1 MDSTTL
7 LIIVGVILFLVAMY
21 FFNRNRPTAPRGT
34 YDDKNYQSGGSIGGG
49 QRTYDDPDFRSG
61 GSIGGTST
69 PSPRASAESSGSGSK
84 TYDDDRFKSGG
95 SIGG

>member
-21 FFNRNRPTAPRGT
+21 FFNRNRPQPRGT

-49 QRTYDDPDFRSG
+49 QRTYDDPDFHSG
-61 GSIGGTST
+61 GSIGGTGS
-69 PSPRASAESSGSGSK
+69 PSPRASGESSSSGSK